1 MFCPSIPLHLSSNAW
16 QPAWQFLPSRCT
28 VPCGFLTEA
37 PPPFLTWTFI
47 ITLYSTIQV
56 LSLLPRLFG
65 SIAITRT
72 VYWVYG
78 HICIT
83 RWHQLVFGGVKELR
97 SSFYRLNCL
106 ARNPNFV
113 TRLPIE
119 LQGRILAISRVG
131 KSERNHKNSQHFR
144 PCAFLFI
151 SLIPQWL
158 MELQLS
164 GNHGSRPT
172 QYS

>member
-1 MFCPSIPLHLSSNAW
+1 MFCPSIPLHLSSNAL
-16 QPAWQFLPSRCT
+16 QPAWHFLPSLCT

-37 PPPFLTWTFI
+37 PPPFLTRTFI
-47 ITLYSTIQV
+47 VTLYSTIQV

-78 HICIT
+78 HIYIIQ
-83 RWHQLVFGGVKELR
+83 WHRLVFRHVNKLC
-97 SSFYRLNCL
+97 SSFYRLNCPAGNANL
-106 ARNPNFV
+106 V

-119 LQGRILAISRVG
+119 LQGRILTMSRVG

-158 MELQLS
+158 MGVTTLGELWVTTL
-164 GNHGSRPT
+164 T
-172 QYS
+172 I